1 MVKSVIRKTIG
12 LARRWLQEEPTQ
24 EEPTQ
29 MVRLDQQGFFS
40 YPWLNSVYLR
50 LLNLPGPKLRE
61 TYVWGVL
68 QAAFLSKMIG
78 VDRISAIEFGVA
90 GGEGLIFLDRTAQL
104 VGEIFG
110 VHIEVYGFDTGRGL
124 PKITDYRDMPNLYVA
139 GDYPMDF
146 ERLKVKLK
154 GAKLILG
161 EVKDTLEDF
170 ISSRPG
176 RVGFVS
182 QDFDLYSSTRDALK
196 LFEAPHSILMPRI
209 YCYFDDIMG
218 ASCSEFTGERLAIT
232 EFNSKNDLRKIAPI
246 YGLKYFL
253 PKPQSQRMWSEMYFL
268 THVFDHPLYGE
279 NDGWVWSRKRD
290 I

>member
-1 MVKSVIRKTIG
+1 MAKSVIRRAMA
-12 LARRWLQEEPTQ
+12 LARQWLRKEPTLTVPLNEQ
-24 EEPTQ
+24 N
-29 MVRLDQQGFFS
+29 FS

-50 LLNLPGPKLRE
+50 LLNLPGEKLRE
-61 TYVWGVL
+61 TYVWGIL

-90 GGEGLIFLDRTAQL
+90 GGQGLISLDRTAQL

-110 VHIEVYGFDTGRGL
+110 VHIEVYGFDTGKGL

-146 ERLKVKLK
+146 ERLKTKLK

-161 EVKDTLEDF
+161 EVKDTLADF
-170 ISSRPG
+170 ISSQPG

-196 LFEAPHSILMPRI
+196 LFEASHSILMPRI

-253 PKPQSQRMWSEMYFL
+253 PKRQSQRMWSEMYFL
-268 THVFDHPLYGE
+268 AHVFDHPLYGE
-279 NDGWVWSRKRD
+279 NDGWVLSRRRD